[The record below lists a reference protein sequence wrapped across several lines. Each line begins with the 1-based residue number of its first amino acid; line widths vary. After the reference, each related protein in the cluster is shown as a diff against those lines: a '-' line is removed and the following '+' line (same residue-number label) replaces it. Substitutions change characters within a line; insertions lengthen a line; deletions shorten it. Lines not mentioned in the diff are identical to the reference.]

1 MSRSIGSLEEV
12 LLALERLLWLSA
24 MVEKES
30 NCVGLDNLLNTIGDI
45 LVYGNSKAIALF
57 VLLDFVRVV
66 HKKQSVLLSGL
77 SGIGSK

>member
-1 MSRSIGSLEEV
+1 M

-30 NCVGLDNLLNTIGDI
+30 NCIGLDNLLNTIGDI
-45 LVYGNSKAIALF
+45 LVYGNSSVNALV
-57 VLLDFVRVV
+57 VLLGFMRVV
-66 HKKQSVLLSGL
+66 HNQQSVLLSVI

>member
-1 MSRSIGSLEEV
+1 MTFHWACLVPLTHWTRH
-12 LLALERLLWLSA
+12 
-24 MVEKES
+24 
-30 NCVGLDNLLNTIGDI
+30 LLNTIGDI